1 MVDLLALLKDT
12 MFSTLGL
19 FAVLSPPCL
28 KIDRGSPFPDNGL
41 GGHYE
46 RNVWIGNKVG
56 GA

>member
-19 FAVLSPPCL
+19 FAVLSSPCL
-28 KIDRGSPFPDNGL
+28 KIDRGSPFADNGL

-46 RNVWIGNKVG
+46 RNVWIGNKGG